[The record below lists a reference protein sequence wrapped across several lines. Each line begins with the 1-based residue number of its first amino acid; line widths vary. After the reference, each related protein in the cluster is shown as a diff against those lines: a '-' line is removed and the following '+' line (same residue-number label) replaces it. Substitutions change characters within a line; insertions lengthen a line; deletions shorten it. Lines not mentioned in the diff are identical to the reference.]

1 MGGWTW
7 PPFVKPRSRVEGEDS
22 GGAVVAT
29 WQWQAVRPTDSAS
42 VRRYGEAAAAD
53 LVAGDLT
60 PGRSVHRVA
69 DPDRRGGDGDD
80 GRMGK
85 LSRGIRSRLGDQPAS
100 CATVPL
106 FRHEQCQTDSSLGQ
120 SSGIELSVDVS

>member
-1 MGGWTW
+1 MVGWTGGWTW

-60 PGRSVHRVA
+60 PGRSTESPIPSDKA
-69 DPDRRGGDGDD
+69 ATDGEIKP
-80 GRMGK
+80 GN
-85 LSRGIRSRLGDQPAS
+85 
-100 CATVPL
+100 
-106 FRHEQCQTDSSLGQ
+106 
-120 SSGIELSVDVS
+120 